1 MSNVT
6 TSPTDKRPSILF
18 VDDEDNILNGLKRLL
33 RSKRDDWNMDFAT
46 SGEEALRKLREVPAD
61 VVVSDMRMPQMDGA
75 ELLTQVQRL
84 YPDTVRIILSGYA
97 NREAVLRTIGP
108 SHRYLAK
115 PCPQD
120 VLIGTI
126 DKSLELR
133 TRLGSDDLK
142 RSVAGLTHL
151 PTLPKLYNDIL
162 KELASEFASA
172 DSLAKV
178 VERDIAVSAQLLKI
192 TNSAYFGTS
201 RGVTTIKQAI
211 QYLGFENVRAVVL
224 LAGVFQQFHNL
235 SPQAAETA
243 TTLSKRSL
251 ILGVLSRRIAEHQK
265 YDTRIV
271 DDAFSA
277 GLLSHIGTLL
287 LLANAS
293 DAFRKAMWEVD
304 HGAHIEAA
312 ERSVFGAS
320 HADLGA
326 YLLNLWGFNHDIVD
340 AVAFHHHPSEAGTFH
355 NEVLTAVYAAQ
366 YLLKPGKPR
375 SGAVAEALDTTYLDF
390 AGVSDQVPAWR
401 KMCAELQKEAS
412 ENGPGPL
419 H

>member
-84 YPDTVRIILSGYA
+84 YPDTVRIILSGCA

-211 QYLGFENVRAVVL
+211 Q
-224 LAGVFQQFHNL
+224 
-235 SPQAAETA
+235 
-243 TTLSKRSL
+243 
-251 ILGVLSRRIAEHQK
+251 
-265 YDTRIV
+265 
-271 DDAFSA
+271 
-277 GLLSHIGTLL
+277 
-287 LLANAS
+287 
-293 DAFRKAMWEVD
+293 
-304 HGAHIEAA
+304 
-312 ERSVFGAS
+312 
-320 HADLGA
+320 
-326 YLLNLWGFNHDIVD
+326 
-340 AVAFHHHPSEAGTFH
+340 
-355 NEVLTAVYAAQ
+355 
-366 YLLKPGKPR
+366 
-375 SGAVAEALDTTYLDF
+375 
-390 AGVSDQVPAWR
+390 
-401 KMCAELQKEAS
+401 
-412 ENGPGPL
+412 
-419 H
+419 